1 MKPLLRMRELS
12 ERSGLSRQTLSHYL
26 LLGLITEE
34 ARTPTGRCLFG
45 PEVLERLSEIE
56 TMKLC
61 RTLRQIRET
70 LTRPAAPSAKGR
82 A

>member
-1 MKPLLRMRELS
+1 MKLLLRMRELS
-12 ERSGLSRQTLSHYL
+12 ERSGLSRQTLNHYL

-45 PEVLERLSEIE
+45 PEVLERLAEIG
-56 TMKLC
+56 TMKPR

-70 LTRPAAPSAKGR
+70 LARPSVKGR